1 MGSLLVRL
9 FIQVLYRFIAPVEVQ
24 GKENVPAS
32 GAFIGVSNHVGV
44 LDPALVYFFMDR
56 KDITILVAEKYQK
69 YAILRW
75 VVKQLN
81 SSFVDRFNADLGAM
95 RVAFAHLRQGGVLVI
110 APEGTRSKTGGLIE
124 GQPGAS
130 YLAAR
135 TGVPIVPAGIIGTR
149 DREVTALFRHL
160 RRPHITVRIGAPF
173 TLPRLDGKDREAT
186 IQEYTDEIMCRIAAL
201 LPPDYRGIYADHPR
215 LNEFLAGKGEDN
227 PACVNANCR
236 H

>member
-1 MGSLLVRL
+1 MGSLLVCL
-9 FIQVLYRFIAPVEVQ
+9 LIQFLYRLIAPVEVQ

-32 GAFIGVSNHVGV
+32 GAFIGVSNHLGV
-44 LDPALVYFFMDR
+44 LDPALVYFFLDR

-95 RVAFAHLRQGGVLVI
+95 RVALARLRQGGVLVI
-110 APEGTRSKTGGLIE
+110 APEGTRSKTGGLVE

-135 TGVPIVPAGIIGTR
+135 TGVPVVPAGIIGTR
-149 DREVTALFRHL
+149 DREVISKFRHL
-160 RRPHITVRIGAPF
+160 RRPHITVRIGSPF
-173 TLPRLDGKDREAT
+173 ALPQLDGKDREAT
-186 IQEYTDEIMCRIAAL
+186 IQQYTAEIMCRIAAL

-215 LNEFLAGKGEDN
+215 LNEFLAEQEEKIREK
-227 PACVNANCR
+227 PI
-236 H
+236 

>member
-9 FIQVLYRFIAPVEVQ
+9 FIQVLYRFVALVEVQ

-135 TGVPIVPAGIIGTR
+135 TGVPVVPAGIIGTR
-149 DREVTALFRHL
+149 DREVISKFRHL

-173 TLPRLDGKDREAT
+173 TLPPLDEKDREAA
-186 IQEYTDEIMCRIAAL
+186 IQQYTDEVMCRIAAL

-215 LNEFLAGKGEDN
+215 LNEFLAEKEEK
-227 PACVNANCR
+227 VKEKSIQLE
-236 H
+236 

>member
-1 MGSLLVRL
+1 MGYLLIRL
-9 FIQVLYRFIAPVEVQ
+9 FIDFLCRFIAPVEIQ
-24 GKENVPAS
+24 GKENIPAS

-44 LDPALVYFFMDR
+44 LDPALVYFFLDR

-75 VVKQLN
+75 VVKQLK

-95 RVAFAHLRQGGVLVI
+95 RVAFTRLRQGGVLVI

-135 TGVPIVPAGIIGTR
+135 TGVPIVPAGIIGSR
-149 DREVTALFRHL
+149 DGEVISKFRHL
-160 RRPHITVRIGAPF
+160 HRPHITVRIGSPF
-173 TLPRLDGKDREAT
+173 NLPKLDGKDREAA
-186 IQEYTDEIMCRIAAL
+186 IQQYTDEVMCLIAAL
-201 LPPDYRGIYADHPR
+201 LPPDYHGIYADHPR
-215 LNEFLAGKGEDN
+215 LNEFLAEKEEKRLSGICCG
-227 PACVNANCR
+227 R
-236 H
+236 G